1 LKRRRK
7 RFLRGLSS
15 IPYHGRE
22 KYTVRQQE
30 VMQQIW
36 HVGESQETVTPR
48 DIKEKME
55 IPHLG
60 YILRELE
67 NLGLITRLGGKISLT
82 KKGQRES
89 AKIIRKNRLA
99 KVLFT
104 QVFEM
109 PPEEAAKVACSFEH
123 IALSDDVTDAI
134 CTFLG
139 HPPTSIDGRVIPPGE
154 CCERGRKELVPI
166 IKKLTELKVG
176 EEGRVVFIKPSTHS
190 FLDRLSSLGVVPGTV
205 IRLHQKRPTLVIQF
219 SGTTMA
225 IEDDVAKDIYVRSR
239 EEQYHEEEIA

>member
-1 LKRRRK
+1 MKKGRR

-15 IPYHGRE
+15 VPFHGRE
-22 KYTVRQQE
+22 KYTIRQQE

-36 HVGESQETVTPR
+36 HVGEMQESITPR
-48 DIKEKME
+48 DIREKME
-55 IPHLG
+55 IPQLG
-60 YILRELE
+60 HVLKSLE
-67 NLGLITRLGGKISLT
+67 NLGLVTRIGGDISLT
-82 KKGQRES
+82 KKGHAEAAR
-89 AKIIRKNRLA
+89 IIRKNRLA
-99 KVLFT
+99 RVLFT

-139 HPPTSIDGRVIPPGE
+139 HPPTSIDGKLIPPGE
-154 CCERGRKELVPI
+154 CCKTGRKELVPI

-176 EEGRVVFIKPSTHS
+176 EEGRVVFVKPSTHS
-190 FLDRLSSLGVVPGTV
+190 CLDRLSSFGVVPGTS
-205 IRLHQKRPTLVIQF
+205 IRLHQKKPSLVIQF
-219 SGTTMA
+219 SGNTMA

-239 EEQYHEEEIA
+239 EEQYSDEEIA